1 MTRSVKKRIERWL
14 GLDMPRVEVDGLK
27 IAIYG
32 PDVRAIQRRK
42 AIVNVAT
49 SPLMVGVISAVIA
62 GIILKLI
69 GAV

>member
-1 MTRSVKKRIERWL
+1 
-14 GLDMPRVEVDGLK
+14 MPRVEVDGLK